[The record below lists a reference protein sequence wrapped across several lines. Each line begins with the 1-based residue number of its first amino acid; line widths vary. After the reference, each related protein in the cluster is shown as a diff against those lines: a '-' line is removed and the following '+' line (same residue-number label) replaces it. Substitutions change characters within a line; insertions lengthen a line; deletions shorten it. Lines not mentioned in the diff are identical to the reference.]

1 MGEMRMHSVTIL
13 GLWVKSGSAG
23 CGSDNR

>member
-1 MGEMRMHSVTIL
+1 MREM

-23 CGSDNR
+23 CGSDNG